1 MEGASPTEARV
12 ATYDTPDG
20 ALEDVFLAGHFE
32 TTDDED
38 AFSIDIAEGGTRLID
53 AKIES
58 SGVSGN
64 GSTSSAGTVRV
75 TDSTGSIVIG
85 KIDGAQGQS
94 SLTPPLDAGKYLLW
108 AAHPHTEL
116 GANDFF
122 VVRALIAPDNPI
134 EAQDATNGVIT
145 GAEPLAVEAL
155 DPAGTQLQAFV
166 VLHLGADDVDYFR
179 FDGKPELVAAVS
191 CISRGDGSGVV
202 GLRVSARNEDDEIVA
217 DATEEG
223 DREVT
228 LDPVPMPKKG
238 GLYLRLSKDSQLE
251 DVVGDWVRCVVS
263 AG

>member
-1 MEGASPTEARV
+1 
-12 ATYDTPDG
+12 
-20 ALEDVFLAGHFE
+20 
-32 TTDDED
+32 
-38 AFSIDIAEGGTRLID
+38 
-53 AKIES
+53 
-58 SGVSGN
+58 
-64 GSTSSAGTVRV
+64 
-75 TDSTGSIVIG
+75 
-85 KIDGAQGQS
+85 
-94 SLTPPLDAGKYLLW
+94 
-108 AAHPHTEL
+108 
-116 GANDFF
+116 
-122 VVRALIAPDNPI
+122 
-134 EAQDATNGVIT
+134 
-145 GAEPLAVEAL
+145 VEAL